1 MAGFDL
7 SSILK
12 DVPDLDT
19 SASSEQVQ
27 LIPLELIDAD
37 DRNFYSLE
45 GVEELAG
52 NIELFGLMDPI
63 RVRSAENGR
72 YVVVSGHR
80 RREAIKRI
88 TADGSKQFADGVP
101 CLVDK
106 AAASAALQELKLIMA
121 NSDTRKLSSADQN
134 KQAERLEEL
143 LRQLQDEGVEFPG
156 RLRDWVSKLSGMSR
170 SKLARLKVIR
180 DKLDPQLAKK
190 YYAKGTLNEAT
201 AYKLAQF
208 PPDVQRLIISVYAEK
223 SNIRHM
229 GEYRVD
235 EMGKDITR
243 LKRLTC
249 PEDSCHG
256 ICDNVPDM
264 VSALYS
270 PGYRAYGKGCDR
282 GCCYNCDSIASCK
295 HCCSRMADAKK
306 NARATAAAER
316 KAEKE
321 RKAEADAPKIAQ
333 INSLW
338 ARFGEAC
345 RAASMKYDYVK
356 KTVKFYSSEPAE
368 KERALLAGTCTVT
381 TAATAPPWG
390 YAPSAK
396 LLCTIADLLGVSLD
410 YLLCR
415 TDNPEMAEDDTCQ
428 HQTLTW
434 NSGCPEKSGEYL
446 CRVIYPE
453 FDFICPDASFITW
466 SAENGEWKGIL
477 PGEVVDGWLPIPGEP
492 DNDQ

>member
-1 MAGFDL
+1 MASFDL

-12 DVPDLDT
+12 DVPNLDT
-19 SASSEQVQ
+19 DSADEQVQ
-27 LIPLELIDAD
+27 RIPLELIDAD
-37 DRNFYSLE
+37 DRNFYSLDCID
-45 GVEELAG
+45 ELAG
-52 NIELFGLMDPI
+52 NIEMFGLMDPI
-63 RVRSAENGR
+63 RVRSTENGR

-88 TADGSKQFADGVP
+88 AAGGSKQFIDGVP

-134 KQAERLEEL
+134 RQAERLEDL

-156 RLRDWVSKLSGMSR
+156 RLRDWVARLSGMSR

-180 DKLDPQLAKK
+180 DRLDPQLAKA

-208 PPDVQRLIISVYAEK
+208 PPDVQRQIVFVYTK
-223 SNIRHM
+223 SRDIRFLYEHT
-229 GEYRVD
+229 VD
-235 EMGKDITR
+235 ELGKDITR
-243 LKRLTC
+243 MKKLTC
-249 PEDSCHG
+249 PADICHG
-256 ICDNVPDM
+256 ACENVREM
-264 VSALYS
+264 ASALYS
-270 PGYRAYGKGCDR
+270 QGYRAYDKGC
-282 GCCYNCDSIASCK
+282 GKACCYNCDSIASCK
-295 HCCSRMADAKK
+295 HCCPRMADAKK
-306 NARATAAAER
+306 AARASAAAKR

-321 RKAEADAPKIAQ
+321 RQAEADAPKIAQ
-333 INSLW
+333 INRQW

-356 KTVKFYSSEPAE
+356 KTAKLWSGEPAK

-390 YAPSAK
+390 SWGSADTF
-396 LLCTIADLLGVSLD
+396 CSVADLLGVSLD

-415 TDNPEMAEDDTCQ
+415 TDNPEMAADNTGNRQ
-428 HQTLTW
+428 ALTW
-434 NSGCPEKSGEYL
+434 NSGQPEKSGRYL
-446 CRVIYPE
+446 CRIVYPE
-453 FDFICPDASFITW
+453 FDDIRPDASFLMW
-466 SAENGEWKGIL
+466 SAEICAWKGL
-477 PGEVVDGWLPIPGEP
+477 QSGETVDGWLPLPGEP
-492 DNDQ
+492 DNK